1 LNIDDSRN
9 YCEFKNNPG
18 IYGCWSLNGISPD
31 CDDYSSNDWHTC
43 FDLNNY
49 PSAYLICSRDPGRWG
64 EQNFNQYDYLNSQQQ
79 IYQDNMWDQTVC
91 WYKFA
96 RDDRVESLNIS
107 LINMVEGQVH
117 LFTEQ
122 DAYQYV
128 NQGSL
133 SYSGNQI
140 FLDLHQP
147 KDVYVLFIPNDETG
161 FTSLIQFSIYAEKK
175 KETTEDHTSEDQT
188 SEDHTWMITIIS
200 VILFTCWC
208 LILTGILMIYLGC
221 WKTTK
226 IIHLVE
232 VDDSKDIK
240 INCNKSNTNKDK
252 DNLEEEMKEI
262 QVPKDHLPPI
272 TMTKSTPNKFEEVL
286 PIWS

>member
-1 LNIDDSRN
+1 M
-9 YCEFKNNPG
+9 
-18 IYGCWSLNGISPD
+18 
-31 CDDYSSNDWHTC
+31 WH
-43 FDLNNY
+43 
-49 PSAYLICSRDPGRWG
+49 
-64 EQNFNQYDYLNSQQQ
+64 
-79 IYQDNMWDQTVC
+79 QTVC

-161 FTSLIQFSIYAEKK
+161 FTSLIQFSIYAEKR
-175 KETTEDHTSEDQT
+175 KET
-188 SEDHTWMITIIS
+188 SEDHSWMITIIS
-200 VILFTCWC
+200 VILFTC
-208 LILTGILMIYLGC
+208 
-221 WKTTK
+221 
-226 IIHLVE
+226 
-232 VDDSKDIK
+232 
-240 INCNKSNTNKDK
+240 
-252 DNLEEEMKEI
+252 
-262 QVPKDHLPPI
+262 
-272 TMTKSTPNKFEEVL
+272 
-286 PIWS
+286 